1 MAIQTVQEVNRHAWN
16 SRVLEGKNRWTQ
28 PVSSEQVRAAKRG
41 EWAIYVTPTQAV
53 PRDWL
58 GEIQGKEVLCLA
70 SGGAQQGPILVAAG
84 ATVTVFDLSDEQL
97 KQDKFVSERDGL
109 DLRTV
114 QGDMTDL
121 SMFEDA
127 NFDLI
132 VHPIANCFVPDVN
145 PVWRE
150 AFRVLR
156 PGGRLLSGMVNPLLY
171 ALDDEAEEQEQRLVV
186 NRAIPLFGHPVQR
199 AEQSLSSGGRAR
211 VWTHA
216 RGPHRRSISGGFH
229 PHRVL

>member
-1 MAIQTVQEVNRHAWN
+1 MNAQEVNRHVWN

-41 EWAIYVTPTQAV
+41 EWAIYITPTQAV

-70 SGGAQQGPILVAAG
+70 SGGAQQGPILAAAG

-97 KQDKFVSERDGL
+97 EQDKFVSERDGL

-150 AFRVLR
+150 AFRGSGLIPNDFQVIADEKAVQAVEVHLR
-156 PGGRLLSGMVNPLLY
+156 RFGEGKGLTNEASKPLAKGVIETFDMCCQTGRLAN
-171 ALDDEAEEQEQRLVV
+171 RLMM
-186 NRAIPLFGHPVQR
+186 L
-199 AEQSLSSGGRAR
+199 GR
-211 VWTHA
+211 
-216 RGPHRRSISGGFH
+216 
-229 PHRVL
+229 